1 MPIRVF
7 SQEEKESLR
16 IQMLKAGLPLL
27 KEYGMTH
34 MSVNK
39 ITAAAN
45 IGKSTFYNFFSSK
58 EEYVNEVIK
67 YNRSKFMEQIK
78 DILNGREKMTS
89 QEGKEMLKKIIF
101 SEDSVYQYLTGE
113 EERSL
118 FNASSKEEKVNL
130 EKETK
135 IIDYLAQI
143 IEGVKKDLDYAVI
156 SNLMKIMAMAL
167 AQRDMLHEEGYIR
180 TQERIFE
187 LLFECIFEEE

>member
-39 ITAAAN
+39 ITAVAN

-67 YNRSKFMEQIK
+67 YNRSKYMEQIK
-78 DILNGREKMTS
+78 DILNGREKMTA

-101 SEDSVYQYLTGE
+101 SEESVYQYLTGE
-113 EERSL
+113 EERRL

-130 EKETK
+130 EKEIK

-143 IEGVKKDLDYAVI
+143 IEGVKNDLDYAVI

-167 AQRDMLHEEGYIR
+167 SQRDMLHEEGYVR
-180 TQERIFE
+180 TQEKIFE